1 MPDKQKETDRGLE
14 DTDKLEKFKMDLRN
28 DAQVINEQRDQAN
41 EDSRFIN
48 VPGGQWEGE
57 FGIQFTN
64 RAKLEL
70 DMISQYRNRYVGE
83 VFENDIGVD
92 FKPDDRA
99 TTDDD
104 AELLNNSYRADYEE
118 GNGQIAFNMA
128 ITEQADTGF
137 GAYKLRTEF
146 EDSSDENNEKQII
159 VWDEIVN
166 PYNSVFVDASAKR
179 PNKSDANWT
188 TVLTEYTTTAY
199 ERLYPK
205 ASLSSAFTPVNRE
218 EFNYNTNSQAIIRVA
233 ERYERILKKEI
244 LFRYRDLASG
254 KNVHFW
260 EIQHK
265 EIEDEIKSN
274 PKLKKIGEREIIRP
288 QILKSIFNGEEFFEE
303 DVRIPGMWIP
313 VITVYGYRSY
323 SDGQE
328 RWYGLVR
335 KFKDAQRMYNVL
347 ISQIMEYATSDK
359 GGIPIFSKGQLD
371 SPNGE
376 LVNQWQDPSKKAF
389 VYVNDKVNKVTGE
402 IISGPHN
409 IAYTQGKPLDPNT
422 SKLIDIIPNYIN
434 ALTGAA
440 DVDTLNPDASGKAI
454 QQVIKRMNMNTAPMM
469 DNVIQAKKWEGTIYQ
484 SIKSEITNA
493 DDLIRTL
500 AKDGTRSLRTV
511 GETVFDE
518 DNQQFEERN
527 IFKDKKFKAYADV
540 GPAFESQREESVENL
555 KGFIELAKNIP
566 GGEKYLDPAME
577 ALIELTQ
584 GTGMESLKKMV
595 RQSML
600 LKGIKEPE
608 NDEDEKFLAEAQAKA
623 EQEAQQPS
631 LEDSLAKQAE
641 SEAEERSSKVAD
653 NLASAEKKAAETEEI
668 LRGLPLTE
676 AETASK
682 IRKTESD
689 INKQLFEN
697 VAGLP
702 LN

>member
-1 MPDKQKETDRGLE
+1 MPEENKETDRRLG
-14 DTDKLEKFKMDLRN
+14 DVNKLEKFKKDLTN

-64 RAKLEL
+64 RAKPEL

-92 FKPDDRA
+92 FKPDDKA

-104 AELLNNSYRADYEE
+104 AKLLNDAYRADYKE
-118 GNGQIAFNMA
+118 GNGDIAFNMA

-146 EDSSDENNEKQII
+146 EDNSDKNNEKQIV

-166 PYNSVFVDASAKR
+166 PYNSVFTDASAKR
-179 PNKSDANWT
+179 PNKSDANWI
-188 TVLTEYTTTAY
+188 TVLTEYTQTAY
-199 ERLYPK
+199 ERLYPD
-205 ASLSSAFTPVNRE
+205 ASLSTVFTPVNRE
-218 EFNYNTNSQAIIRVA
+218 EFNYNSNSEAIIRVA
-233 ERYERILKKEI
+233 ERYERIKKKEI

-260 EIQHK
+260 ENQHK
-265 EIEDEIKSN
+265 EIEDEIKTN
-274 PKLKKIGEREIIRP
+274 PKLTKIGEREIIRP
-288 QILKSIFNGEEFFEE
+288 QILKSVFNGEEFFEE

-347 ISQIMEYATSDK
+347 IAQIMEYAMSDK

-376 LVNQWQDPSKKAF
+376 LVQQWQDPSKKAF
-389 VYVNDKVNKVTGE
+389 VYVNDKINPKTGD
-402 IISGPHN
+402 IISGPQN

-434 ALTGAA
+434 ALTGAV

-469 DNVIQAKKWEGTIYQ
+469 DNVIQAKRWEGTVYQ

-500 AKDGTRSLRTV
+500 AKDGTRGLRTV
-511 GETVFDE
+511 GETVFNEE
-518 DNQQFEERN
+518 DNQFEERN

-540 GPAFESQREESVENL
+540 GPAFESQREESVENI
-555 KGFIELAKNIP
+555 KGFIELAKGIP

-577 ALIELTQ
+577 ALITLTQ
-584 GTGMESLKKMV
+584 GTGMETLKKMV

-600 LKGIKEPE
+600 LKGIIKPE
-608 NDEDEKFLAEAQAKA
+608 NDEDEKFLAEAQAEA
-623 EQEAQQPS
+623 EQAEQGPN
-631 LEDSLAKQAE
+631 LEESLAKQAE
-641 SEAEERSSKVAD
+641 SEAEERTSKVAD
-653 NLASAEKKAAETEEI
+653 NLASAQKKAAETEKIVRE
-668 LRGLPLTE
+668 LPLTN
-676 AETASK
+676 AKTAADIDK
-682 IRKTESD
+682 IESE
-689 INKQLFEN
+689 IQQSLFEN
-697 VAGLP
+697 VSGLP
-702 LN
+702 LQ